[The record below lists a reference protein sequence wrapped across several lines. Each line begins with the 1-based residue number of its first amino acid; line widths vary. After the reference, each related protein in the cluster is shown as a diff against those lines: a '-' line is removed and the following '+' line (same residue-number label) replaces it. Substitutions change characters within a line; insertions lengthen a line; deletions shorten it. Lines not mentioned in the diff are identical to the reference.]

1 MMGPPHSRTPRTTRV
16 KGANGG
22 GFEHCKGAILPLIP
36 PTVNMFR
43 YLWITAVLFAVLS
56 SVGRECAA
64 RSRSPDPHGHPIVDP
79 EEYLY
84 GGGQR
89 QEEGKIQDFEMW
101 RFQTQGTVS
110 DRTSVVVVEVNPVL
124 TRLLFSFSSQSIMP
138 YRLSRQFWTGR
149 GTLACSPNGNP
160 TCTM

>member
-1 MMGPPHSRTPRTTRV
+1 
-16 KGANGG
+16 
-22 GFEHCKGAILPLIP
+22 
-36 PTVNMFR
+36 MFR

-64 RSRSPDPHGHPIVDP
+64 RSRSPYPHGHPIVDP

-89 QEEGKIQDFEMW
+89 QEEGEIQDFEMW

-110 DRTSVVVVEVNPVL
+110 HRTSDVVVEMILVL
-124 TRLLFSFSSQSIMP
+124 THIRFSFSSKSTTP
-138 YRLSRQFWTGR
+138 YRQ
-149 GTLACSPNGNP
+149 
-160 TCTM
+160 